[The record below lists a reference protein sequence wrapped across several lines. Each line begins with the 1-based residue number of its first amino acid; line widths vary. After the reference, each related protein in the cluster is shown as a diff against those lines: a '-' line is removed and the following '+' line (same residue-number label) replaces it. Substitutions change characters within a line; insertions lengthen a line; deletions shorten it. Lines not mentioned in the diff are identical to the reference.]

1 MNNPALS
8 RKPSRGLMGFPSEPQ
23 EHPQT
28 VWAEA
33 LADDDGGRRTLYLH
47 IPFCRSRCS
56 FCLFYSG
63 SATDSERAG
72 YVRLLAKELND
83 WSERLPPSPINAVY
97 FGGGTP
103 SDLAPQEME
112 LLLGILRSRYP
123 LANDCEITL
132 ESRLNGLTD
141 RKIDAAIANGVNR
154 FSLGV
159 QTFDTE
165 LRRRLGRVSDR
176 ETVLDTLGRLV
187 ARNQASV
194 AVDLLYGL
202 PGQTPELLLAD
213 LETLLTSG
221 VSGLSFYRL
230 NVRPTSELAGQLAAG
245 TMPPVPPDETIYRLY
260 ELAEERL
267 EAAGVKRLSFKHFS
281 FDPRERNLFNEISA
295 WKVPCLPF
303 GFKARG
309 RLGAYQFRQTV
320 DMAVYRS
327 CVETGA
333 KPVERAGKLPPDYP
347 VAFRLTGQLNSRMT
361 ADPAFIAA
369 AAPPELRE
377 TVRRVLC
384 EQLSELEREGLTAAT
399 AYGGWKLTRMGR
411 FRFYPVATRLLEEIA
426 KCWEMESK

>member
-1 MNNPALS
+1 MNKPNTT
-8 RKPSRGLMGFPSEPQ
+8 RRPSRGLMGFPSEPQ
-23 EHPQT
+23 KDPRA

-33 LADDDGGRRTLYLH
+33 LAGDNGGRRTLYLH

-56 FCLFYSG
+56 FCPFYFG
-63 SATDSERAG
+63 PATDSERAG

-83 WSERLPPSPINAVY
+83 WAERLSQYPINAVY

-112 LLLGILRSRYP
+112 LLLGILRNRYP

-132 ESRLNGLTD
+132 ESRLNGLSD
-141 RKIDAAIANGVNR
+141 RKIDTAIANGVNR

-176 ETVLDTLGRLV
+176 ETVLETLGRLT

-202 PGQTPELLLAD
+202 PGQTPEQLLAD
-213 LETLLTSG
+213 LETLLSSG

-230 NVRPTSELAGQLAAG
+230 NVHPSSVLADRIAAG
-245 TMPPVPPDETIYRLY
+245 TMPPVPSEEAIYRLY

-267 EAAGVKRLSFKHFS
+267 DAAGAKRLSFKHFS
-281 FDPRERNLFNEISA
+281 FDPRERNLSNETSA

-303 GFKARG
+303 GLNAGG
-309 RLGAYQFRQTV
+309 RLGAYQFKQVGTPES
-320 DMAVYRS
+320 YRFR
-327 CVETGA
+327 VEAGE
-333 KPVERAGKLPPDYP
+333 KPLERAGKLPPDHP
-347 VAFRLTGQLNSRMT
+347 VAFRLAGQLNCRMT
-361 ADPAFIAA
+361 VDPGFTAA
-369 AAPPELRE
+369 AAPPELAKA
-377 TVRRVLC
+377 VRRVLC

-399 AYGGWKLTRMGR
+399 AYGSWQLTRMGR
-411 FRFYPVATRLLEEIA
+411 FRCYPVGSRLMEAVA
-426 KCWEMESK
+426 KCWEKESE

>member
-1 MNNPALS
+1 
-8 RKPSRGLMGFPSEPQ
+8 MGFPSEPQ
-23 EHPQT
+23 EHPQA
-28 VWAEA
+28 VWVEA
-33 LADDDGGRRTLYLH
+33 LAGDGGGRRTLYLH

-56 FCLFYSG
+56 FCPFYFG
-63 SATDSERAG
+63 PATDSERAG

-83 WSERLPPSPINAVY
+83 WAEQLPPHPINAVY

-112 LLLGILRSRYP
+112 LLLGILRNRYP

-165 LRRRLGRVSDR
+165 LRRKLGRVSDR
-176 ETVLDTLGRLV
+176 ETVLDTLGRLT

-213 LETLLTSG
+213 LEALLASG

-230 NVRPTSELAGQLAAG
+230 NVRPTSKLADQLTAG
-245 TMPPVPPDETIYRLY
+245 TVPPVPPEEEIYRLY

-267 EAAGVKRLSFKHFS
+267 DAAGAKRISFKHFS
-281 FDPRERNLFNEISA
+281 FDPRERNLFNETSA

-303 GFKARG
+303 GLKARG
-309 RLGAYQFRQTV
+309 RLGAYQFKQTG
-320 DMAVYRS
+320 DMAAYRS
-327 CVETGA
+327 SVEAGI
-333 KPVERAGKLPPDYP
+333 KPVERVGKLLSDYP
-347 VAFRLTGQLNSRMT
+347 AAFRLTGQLICRM
-361 ADPAFIAA
+361 AVDPAFIAA
-369 AAPPELRE
+369 AAPPELAKA
-377 TVRRVLC
+377 VRRVLC

-399 AYGGWKLTRMGR
+399 LYGSWKLTRMGR
-411 FRFYPVATRLLEEIA
+411 FRCYPVGSRLMEAVA
-426 KCWEMESK
+426 KCWEKESE